1 MIGKSLAH
9 YKIVSSLGKGGMGEV
24 YVADDVKLHRQVALK
39 VLPEETASDP
49 ERRARFQREARAVA
63 ALSHPNIVTV
73 HSVEEAD
80 GVHFITMELV
90 EGRTLAEILPRKGF
104 STSRLLEIA
113 IPLADAVSNA
123 HRAGITHR
131 DLKPDNIMIDDE
143 GRLRVLDFGL
153 AKLHEP
159 AGFGASGTQAP
170 TAAVETGEG
179 KILGTVAYMSPEQA
193 EGKPVDPRSDVFS
206 LGTILYEMATG
217 ERPFRGDT
225 GMSTIG
231 AILKDQPDSV
241 TELNPSLPRHLG
253 RVIRRCLAK
262 DPDRRYQTA
271 LDLRNELEELKAE
284 IDSGELAAE
293 PGGATPRPRRS
304 LRWLAGIGAVAALI
318 IVAVVA
324 ITWRRDGE
332 SPPAVYVPRPITGT
346 LGQEMDINW
355 SPESVF
361 MAFGQTREGSVDVMA
376 QPVAGGE
383 AVLRAGGPGTQTSPH
398 WSPDG
403 KYLAY
408 VSSSERGSPVFL
420 IPPHGGA
427 PRRLVSTNIR
437 TLDLDKMGSAMGD
450 RPWSAD
456 SRALLVSRVDAS
468 GRTAIYRV
476 DRDNGD
482 TEQLTFPPLG
492 SVDLSPSYSFD
503 GKLFVFQRRTN
514 GKGELLMMSAAGGD
528 PQVLLADEFDNVR
541 PAWRPDNHH
550 VLFLSDRRGSS
561 GSDVFEVD
569 MTGGP
574 PEQLTFE
581 TNRVFALSVSADNR
595 VAYAPFWHDT
605 FLFVVDVTSG
615 ERRQLNAHSKDNF
628 GARFSPNGQSIAYHS
643 TRTGNSEIW
652 LHHMDDR
659 PETRITDNDSWDLY
673 PDWSPDGGRMIF
685 VSDREEGLFK
695 IFIANSD
702 GGGERLLVD
711 QPITVDSQY
720 APVVGGLVTLWSP
733 DGEMI
738 AFIAEGEE
746 NTALWTVR
754 ADGEG
759 AQMVH
764 ENVTGFDWYRDS
776 RHGIY
781 ARHHGGESEM
791 VAIDL
796 ETGREQSLLVGP
808 FIEMDVAPDGSAVAF
823 CYGRGHMAMGL
834 AVLKLEPSSE
844 PGGLPRAVGEPEYV
858 VATTGTWHVHNGGWS
873 ADSKQIV
880 YTRDMDY
887 GDIFELVERR

>member
-1 MIGKSLAH
+1 MSIGQQLAH
-9 YKIVSSLGKGGMGEV
+9 YVIVCPLGKGGMGEV
-24 YVADDVKLHRQVALK
+24 FLADDTKLQRRVALK
-39 VLPEETASDP
+39 VLPEEMAADP

-63 ALSHPNIVTV
+63 TLSHPNIVTV
-73 HSVEEAD
+73 HSVEEVD
-80 GVHFITMELV
+80 GVHFITMELI
-90 EGRTLAEILPRKGF
+90 EGQTLTEIMPRNGF
-104 STSRLLEIA
+104 SLTRLLEIA
-113 IPLADAVSNA
+113 IPLADAVCSA

-131 DLKPDNIMIDDE
+131 DLKPDNIMLDNQ

-153 AKLHEP
+153 AKLHDSMDD
-159 AGFGASGTQAP
+159 AQGTQAK
-170 TAAVETGEG
+170 TATAGTAEG
-179 KILGTVAYMSPEQA
+179 RILGTVAYMSPEQA
-193 EGKPVDPRSDVFS
+193 EGKAVDPRSDLFS

-225 GMSTIG
+225 SMSTIG
-231 AILKDQPDSV
+231 AILKDQPAVV
-241 TELNPSLPRHLG
+241 TDLNPSLPRHVG

-271 LDLRNELEELKAE
+271 LDLRNELEELRAE
-284 IDSGELAAE
+284 IDSGELAA
-293 PGGATPRPRRS
+293 GSGRATLRPRRS
-304 LRWLAGIGAVAALI
+304 FRLLGTVGAVTAL
-318 IVAVVA
+318 AVVA
-324 ITWRRDGE
+324 AIAVTSRRDVRN
-332 SPPAVYVPRPITGT
+332 SPVVYVPRPITGT
-346 LGQEMDINW
+346 IGQELNINW
-355 SPESVF
+355 STESEF
-361 MAFGQTREGSVDVMA
+361 LAFGQTRAGSVDVMV

-383 AVLRAGGPGTQTSPH
+383 AVLRAGGPGSETAPR

-403 KYLAY
+403 KVLAY
-408 VSSSERGSPVFL
+408 VSSSEPGTPVFL
-420 IPPHGGA
+420 IPPHGGS

-437 TLDLDKMGSAMGD
+437 TLDLDKIGSLMGD

-456 SRALLVSRVDAS
+456 SKTLLVSRVDES

-476 DRDNGD
+476 NRDNGD
-482 TEQLTFPPLG
+482 AEQMTSPPPG

-503 GKLFVFQRRTN
+503 GERFAFQRRTN
-514 GKGELLMMSAAGGD
+514 GKGVLLMMPAAGGD
-528 PQVLLADEFDNVR
+528 PRVLLADEFDNLS
-541 PAWRPDNHH
+541 PAWRPDNRH

-569 MTGGP
+569 VTGGP
-574 PEQLTFE
+574 PKQLTFE

-628 GARFSPNGQSIAYHS
+628 GARFSPDGRSVAYHS

-673 PDWSPDGGRMIF
+673 PDWSPDGERMIF

-711 QPITVDSQY
+711 QPITVESQY
-720 APVVGGLVTLWSP
+720 APVIGGLVTLWSP
-733 DGEMI
+733 DGETI

-746 NTALWTVR
+746 NTALWTVG

-781 ARHHGGESEM
+781 ARHQGGETEM

-796 ETGREQSLLVGP
+796 ETGREQSLFVGP
-808 FIEMDVAPDGSAVAF
+808 FIEMDVAPNGSAVAF

-834 AVLKLEPSSE
+834 AVLKLEPPSG
-844 PGGLPRAVGEPEYV
+844 PDGLPRVVGEPEYV
-858 VATTGTWHVHNGGWS
+858 VATKGTWHVHNGGWS

-887 GDIFELVERR
+887 GDIFELVEKR